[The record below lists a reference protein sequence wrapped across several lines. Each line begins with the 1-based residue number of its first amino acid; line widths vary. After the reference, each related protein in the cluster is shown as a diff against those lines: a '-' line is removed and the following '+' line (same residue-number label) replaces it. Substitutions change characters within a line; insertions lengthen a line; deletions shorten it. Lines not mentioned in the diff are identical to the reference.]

1 MVKGWDFMSN
11 KAFVVLHD
19 VSFRFGDQPILDH
32 VELSL
37 NKGTS
42 YALIGKSGVGK
53 STLLNLIAGFI
64 QPSQGSITIGGQTVK
79 KSKGSTAF
87 LFQDLGLFPWQTVME
102 AVMMPL
108 LLKKEKNIEG
118 AKEQI
123 IALLREMELES
134 LKDKYPHELSGG
146 QRQRVAIAR
155 SLISKPELLLMDE
168 PTSSLDATTK
178 EHIQQLILAQQ
189 QKLKTTLLFVSHD
202 IEEAVF
208 LGEIILILN
217 KNGSIQEVKNP
228 YFAQKNAKEQLGFYE
243 ACIEIRKLMN
253 METTVNEHHTKNR

>member
-1 MVKGWDFMSN
+1 MSN
-11 KAFVVLHD
+11 EAFVIMRD
-19 VSFRFGDQPILDH
+19 VSFQFGEQLILNH
-32 VELSL
+32 IELSL
-37 NKGTS
+37 KKGTS

-64 QPSQGSITIGGQTVK
+64 QPSQGSMTIGGGPVK
-79 KSKGSTAF
+79 KSKGNTAF

-102 AVMMPL
+102 AIMMPL

-123 IALLREMELES
+123 LALLKEMELES

-155 SLISKPELLLMDE
+155 ALISKPELLLMDE
-168 PTSSLDATTK
+168 PTSSLDSMTK

-189 QKLKTTLLFVSHD
+189 QKLKTTLLFVTHD

-217 KNGSIQEVKNP
+217 KNGTIQEVKNP
-228 YFAQKNAKEQLGFYE
+228 YFAQKNAKDQLGFYE
-243 ACIEIRKLMN
+243 ACIEIRKSMN
-253 METTVNEHHTKNR
+253 MELPMK

>member
-1 MVKGWDFMSN
+1 MSN
-11 KAFVVLHD
+11 EDYVVLSD
-19 VSFRFGDQPILDH
+19 VSFQFGEQVILNH
-32 VELSL
+32 VNLSL

-64 QPSQGSITIGGQTVK
+64 QPSQGSLIIGGQTVK
-79 KSKGSTAF
+79 KSKGQTAF
-87 LFQDLGLFPWQTVME
+87 LLQDLGLFPWQTVTE
-102 AVMMPL
+102 AIMMPL
-108 LLKKEKNIEG
+108 ELKNEKNPTA
-118 AKEQI
+118 AKEQVLS
-123 IALLREMELES
+123 LLREMELEG

-155 SLISKPELLLMDE
+155 ALIGKPELLLMDE
-168 PTSSLDATTK
+168 PTSSLDAMTK

-189 QKLKTTLLFVSHD
+189 QKLKTTFLFVSHD

-208 LGEIILILN
+208 LGEVILILN
-217 KNGSIQEVKNP
+217 KNGTVQEVKNL
-228 YFAQKNAKEQLGFYE
+228 YFAQKDAKEQLGFYE

-253 METTVNEHHTKNR
+253 METTVHEHHTKNS